1 MEVVRKLTRANEL
14 AFKDPMS
21 LVSNGRFLFISLT
34 GKGSKNVG
42 EKEGG

>member
-1 MEVVRKLTRANEL
+1 MEAVRELTRANEL

-21 LVSNGRFLFISLT
+21 LVSSGRFLFNSLT
-34 GKGSKNVG
+34 RKVGKNMG